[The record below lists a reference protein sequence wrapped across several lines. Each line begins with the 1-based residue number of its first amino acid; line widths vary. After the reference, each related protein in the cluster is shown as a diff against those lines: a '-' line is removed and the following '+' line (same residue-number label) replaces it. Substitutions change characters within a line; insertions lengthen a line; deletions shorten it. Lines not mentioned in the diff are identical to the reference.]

1 MDELMEEKE
10 EEKEERSSFGNILE
24 EDTGDTLEEEDSETV
39 SCLVEDVPEG
49 VDPGAWEVV
58 EVLAGVG
65 LGKVELVGL
74 AGGITDGEGVD
85 DSGVL
90 VGEGMEE

>member
-49 VDPGAWEVV
+49 VDSGAWEVV